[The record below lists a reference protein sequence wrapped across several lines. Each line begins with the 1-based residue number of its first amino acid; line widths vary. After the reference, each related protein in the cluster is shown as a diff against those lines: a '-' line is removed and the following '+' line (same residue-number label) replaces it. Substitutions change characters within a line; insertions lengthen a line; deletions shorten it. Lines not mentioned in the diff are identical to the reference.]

1 MSWKIYEGIKI
12 EGIET
17 FQDAQ
22 DFIESLRKPIT
33 EILRK
38 RIAKQ
43 VKQMACLIYD
53 LHESFNIDQFAD
65 KDKERIPLLTATVK
79 LIIEDYEEETE
90 YSIGM
95 LSVDGTILALPF
107 FLSNRECLEF
117 IIEHP
122 QVSAFGYWDNID
134 PDENVS
140 EKEWKLRKRLWTKA
154 FKEETIPSHVM
165 MMTVLAN
172 TRHMVP
178 SDKHMRG
185 LPSLQEREEAC
196 VNHIAMMRASPDY
209 GPEKGITALL
219 RAANALKDSVRKEVE
234 GKLKK
239 NLSLK
244 DLEKE
249 LPKKE
254 NNNESEG
261 VSETSSENGVDS

>member
-17 FQDAQ
+17 LQDAQ

-33 EILRK
+33 EILRN

-53 LHESFNIDQFAD
+53 LHESFGIDQFTD
-65 KDKERIPLLTATVK
+65 NDKERKPLLTATVK

-95 LSVDGTILALPF
+95 VSVDGTILALPF
-107 FLSNRECLEF
+107 FLNNKECLEF
-117 IIEHP
+117 IIKQP
-122 QVSAFGYWDNID
+122 QVSAFGYWDSID

-140 EKEWKLRKRLWTKA
+140 EKEWRLRKRLWTKA
-154 FKEETIPSHVM
+154 FKKENIPSRVM
-165 MMTVLAN
+165 LMTVLAN

-178 SDKHMRG
+178 SDKQMRG

-196 VNHIAMMRASPDY
+196 VNHIAMMRASPEHE
-209 GPEKGITALL
+209 PEKGITALL
-219 RAANALKDSVRKEVE
+219 RVANTLKDGVQKEVE

-249 LPKKE
+249 LSKKE
-254 NNNESEG
+254 KNNESER
-261 VSETSSENGVDS
+261 VSETGSENGIDS